1 MKTIHYLS
9 IIILS
14 FSSQILL
21 AQNDTLVGVLRDIS
35 DKMLSGHARQSESD
49 HRENEQTWRIHH
61 PGG

>member
-21 AQNDTLVGVLRDIS
+21 AQNDTLGDFYKL
-35 DKMLSGHARQSESD
+35 
-49 HRENEQTWRIHH
+49 N
-61 PGG
+61 P